1 MPFDINLKSED
12 VQSLSSREAL
22 AAFFGALGYNTEN
35 RIKQTAANLGITAES
50 VAREITHVEQLA
62 THDGLLHVYL
72 FELDSVTV
80 ALTNALSRA
89 FRNKQGNYLLVLTSD
104 YERIDFVLVEKTLP
118 IAGDGLNI
126 GEKQV
131 TVLPHVLTINRRK
144 PSRRE
149 LRILRRFTYTESD
162 PLYQF
167 EKLKSAYAIFDW
179 SEDHFNNRTLFADY
193 FLQERLRDLPEWKE
207 DTQPFYRQVRELFTP
222 ATAKWA
228 GKREAEMRREFFE
241 KMFALLGFGFKAG
254 KRGADDAPAPDY
266 VLFDREEKKVLAVC
280 LCYPW
285 ARSLDGKD
293 DQRDQDTPEE
303 NPSAVVVSILKDGS
317 APWAIVTNGKHWRL
331 YNAKTS
337 SIATSFY
344 EADLEEILAEPTRL
358 GAAGESFDLSDSLK
372 YFWLLF
378 RSQAF
383 MPRQEVADGE
393 TRTTTF
399 LDAILRG
406 SEAYAK
412 RLGERL
418 KERVF
423 DEVFIHFAE
432 GFIDF
437 IKKRDG
443 KNADL
448 TQAKL
453 DEVFQG
459 TLTLLYR
466 LLFLLYAE
474 ARDLLPVKE
483 VRGFYEKSL
492 SKLKREIA
500 EAAGEIA
507 DEVDGRLKKA
517 YTVSDTAFYDRLLD
531 LFRTIDQGD
540 SAINVPVY
548 NGGLFLSNP
557 SDDDDSQDAE
567 LARFLL
573 RAKVPDRHLAC
584 GLDLLARD
592 IDDKRGSL
600 VPIDYKSLGV
610 RHLGSIYEGLLEF
623 KLRVAPVKMAV
634 VKGKKT
640 EEVMPYDEAVK
651 EKRKILT
658 SREDGA
664 KTERLIPKG
673 RLYLENDKRERKA
686 TGSYYTPD
694 YIVKYIVENTVGPVL
709 QEKFDKLRPEFRKA
723 QKGHSETEQRK
734 KALDNTKLSKH
745 LPLTRREK
753 EESSD
758 EYKDLIHAF
767 FDVKVLDPAMGSGH
781 FLVEAADFISDRM
794 IDFLNGFPW
803 NPVHLRLKETRDTIL
818 EEMEK
823 QGINIDRRRLDDNNL
838 IRRYVLKRCIY
849 GVDLNLMAVEL
860 AKVSL
865 WLNCFTLG
873 APLSFLDHHLKCGNS
888 LIGATVDEVRRI
900 LEKDLFGNQ
909 FAGLLLATQTMIH
922 VGELSDVTA
931 EQVKESRKSFRDASS
946 ILGPFKEVLDLW
958 TSQHFGNDAALQL
971 FRSDQFPQIGARW
984 KDEVLKADI
993 RRAKVSSATRKKTA
1007 VGAVAIPT
1015 AEILAKASETKGQH
1029 RFFHWELEF
1038 PEVFYEK
1045 GGKKDNAGFDA
1056 VVGNPP
1062 YVNVVE
1068 LDDITRNFLLEQY
1081 SFANGR
1087 VDIYLPFMEKAL
1099 QLLCLNGRTAY
1110 ITPNKWYVYGYGK
1123 KAREAFYE
1131 NYCWSSAV
1139 DLSLAQSIFEDAD
1152 TYSQISVI
1160 AKCPKSS
1167 HSDRIDVYRFV
1178 YDKPHLISDLA
1189 EAVSSKIVEYE
1200 QIHIS
1205 RLQGL
1210 PDKVFA
1216 PRYIGV
1222 AASLVDKCRKLG
1234 DEIHES
1240 FEIEQLIR
1248 IGSEKKRKQLVLNE
1262 SSMKNLPSEAR
1273 KIIDA
1278 DELAHWEIDWEGRY
1292 LLYRPSELYNPKTPK
1307 IFEIEKIFLKDTS
1320 SSLTVVPDFGE
1331 HNARATDRWYYA
1343 LNTVYGLIPKKKN
1356 RDWVAFV
1363 TACLNSK
1370 LLDAIYR
1377 VLFGALTIR
1386 GGFIRFREYIQ
1397 YLPIR
1402 RISFTTPSERR
1413 KALAE
1418 KGRKLYERCLS
1429 EKSYQCVL
1437 EFVAHHL
1444 GQQPEE
1450 SDVVHDLL
1458 AFLAEEMVRLNKDK
1472 QAESKRFLGWLQ
1484 KKVRLAEGIDSL
1496 TGKTTIKNYLGDYQ
1510 KNEPETPFAEILKVL
1525 QKNKNKL
1532 GASLSQPALAAEL
1545 QKEYEASLAKLL
1557 PLKERLAL
1565 TDKLIDQVVYKLY
1578 ELTED
1583 EVAIVEGM
1591 GK

>member
-1 MPFDINLKSED
+1 MPFDINLKTED
-12 VQSLSSREAL
+12 IQSLSSREAL
-22 AAFFGALGYNTEN
+22 AAFFGALGYNTET
-35 RIKQTAANLGITAES
+35 RIKQTAANLGIAAEN
-50 VAREITHVEQLA
+50 VAREIKHIEQLA
-62 THDGLLHVYL
+62 AHDGLLHVYL

-89 FRNKQGNYLLVLTSD
+89 FRNKQGNYLFVLTSD

-162 PLYQF
+162 PLYQL

-193 FLQERLRDLPEWKE
+193 FLQERLRDLPEWNE

-222 ATAKWA
+222 ATSKWA
-228 GKREAEMRREFFE
+228 EKREAEMRREFFE
-241 KMFALLGFGFKAG
+241 KMFALLGFSFKAV
-254 KRGADDAPAPDY
+254 KPGADGAPAPDY
-266 VLFDREEKKVLAVC
+266 VLFDREEKNALAAC

-303 NPSAVVVSILKDGS
+303 NPSAAVVSVLKDGD

-358 GAAGESFDLSDSLK
+358 GTAGESFDLSDSLK

-383 MPRQEVADGE
+383 TPRQEMREGE
-393 TRTTTF
+393 ARTTTF

-448 TQAKL
+448 SQAKL

-492 SKLKREIA
+492 SRLKREIA

-507 DEVDGRLKKA
+507 DEVNERLKKA
-517 YTVSDTAFYDRLLD
+517 YTASDTALYDRLLD
-531 LFRTIDQGD
+531 LFGTIDQGD

-557 SDDDDSQDAE
+557 SDDDDSQDAQ

-573 RAKVPDRHLAC
+573 HTKVPDRYLTY

-623 KLRVAPVKMAV
+623 KLRIAPVKMAV

-640 EEVMPYDEAVK
+640 EEVIPYDEALK

-658 SREDGA
+658 SREQGA

-709 QEKFDKLRPEFRKA
+709 QEKFEKLKPEFRKA
-723 QKGHSETEQRK
+723 QQKHRESEHRRK
-734 KALDNTKLSKH
+734 TLDNTKLSQH

-758 EYKDLIHAF
+758 DYKDLIHAF

-818 EEMEK
+818 AEMEK

-909 FAGLLLATQTMIH
+909 FAGLLQATQTMIH

-931 EQVKESRKSFRDASS
+931 DQVKESQKSFRDASS

-1007 VGAVAIPT
+1007 VDAVAIPT
-1015 AEILAKASETKGQH
+1015 AEILAKASAAKGQH

-1045 GGKKDNAGFDA
+1045 GGKKDNAEFDA

-1062 YVNVVE
+1062 YVDIKG
-1068 LDDITRNFLLEQY
+1068 LDPILTDYLFDRYEATENRLNIYASFLE
-1081 SFANGR
+1081 
-1087 VDIYLPFMEKAL
+1087 
-1099 QLLCLNGRTAY
+1099 
-1110 ITPNKWYVYGYGK
+1110 
-1123 KAREAFYE
+1123 REA
-1131 NYCWSSAV
+1131 
-1139 DLSLAQSIFEDAD
+1139 
-1152 TYSQISVI
+1152 
-1160 AKCPKSS
+1160 
-1167 HSDRIDVYRFV
+1167 
-1178 YDKPHLISDLA
+1178 
-1189 EAVSSKIVEYE
+1189 
-1200 QIHIS
+1200 
-1205 RLQGL
+1205 
-1210 PDKVFA
+1210 
-1216 PRYIGV
+1216 
-1222 AASLVDKCRKLG
+1222 
-1234 DEIHES
+1234 
-1240 FEIEQLIR
+1240 
-1248 IGSEKKRKQLVLNE
+1248 QLVNH
-1262 SSMKNLPSEAR
+1262 R
-1273 KIIDA
+1273 GIIGA
-1278 DELAHWEIDWEGRY
+1278 IVPNSFITQSTYNKLR
-1292 LLYRPSELYNPKTPK
+1292 LLLHQN
-1307 IFEIEKIFLKDTS
+1307 
-1320 SSLTVVPDFGE
+1320 G
-1331 HNARATDRWYYA
+1331 
-1343 LNTVYGLIPKKKN
+1343 
-1356 RDWVAFV
+1356 
-1363 TACLNSK
+1363 
-1370 LLDAIYR
+1370 
-1377 VLFGALTIR
+1377 
-1386 GGFIRFREYIQ
+1386 
-1397 YLPIR
+1397 
-1402 RISFTTPSERR
+1402 SFTT
-1413 KALAE
+1413 
-1418 KGRKLYERCLS
+1418 
-1429 EKSYQCVL
+1429 V
-1437 EFVAHHL
+1437 
-1444 GQQPEE
+1444 
-1450 SDVVHDLL
+1450 
-1458 AFLAEEMVRLNKDK
+1458 VRL
-1472 QAESKRFLGWLQ
+1472 
-1484 KKVRLAEGIDSL
+1484 
-1496 TGKTTIKNYLGDYQ
+1496 
-1510 KNEPETPFAEILKVL
+1510 PETVFE
-1525 QKNKNKL
+1525 
-1532 GASLSQPALAAEL
+1532 PAKIE
-1545 QKEYEASLAKLL
+1545 
-1557 PLKERLAL
+1557 P
-1565 TDKLIDQVVYKLY
+1565 VVFCLDRRSSKSD
-1578 ELTED
+1578 TNAND
-1583 EVAIVEGM
+1583 
-1591 GK
+1591 